1 MLKKIIASAVL
12 CAGAALYAY
21 NPPAGGQNLLRIS
34 SPELL
39 SEGASAA
46 GGALYSV
53 SPDSVV
59 NNPALTAFEQ
69 RAV

>member
-46 GGALYSV
+46 GGAFD
-53 SPDSVV
+53 DSHSFLSL
-59 NNPALTAFEQ
+59 ASFE
-69 RAV
+69 VF